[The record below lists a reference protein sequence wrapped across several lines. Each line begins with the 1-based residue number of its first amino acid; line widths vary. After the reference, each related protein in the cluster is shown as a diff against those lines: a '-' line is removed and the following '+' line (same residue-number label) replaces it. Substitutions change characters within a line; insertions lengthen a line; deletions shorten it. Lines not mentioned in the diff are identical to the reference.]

1 MLINCPECKLQI
13 SDKALTCPH
22 CGCPMNLNIASQ
34 KRRSTRKRMRL
45 PNGFGSI
52 TEIKNKKLRKP
63 FRVRVC
69 VGKTSEGK
77 PILKALKP
85 ESMFETYNDAYAALV
100 EYNRNPYDLDDDL
113 RVSELYERW
122 TAAYF
127 PTLAGPSSARTLTSA
142 WAYCSSIYDM
152 RAKDV
157 RPRHIK
163 GCMEEGVATVRGQEQ
178 TPSASMKNKIKT
190 LFNQMLDYAV
200 EYELV
205 DRNYSRTFKLTDDTI
220 KEIQTVKKEHIPFSD
235 DEMALLWKNLGHK
248 YGIEFMIIQCYSG
261 WRPQE
266 LGLIELADVDLSNW
280 TFKGGIKTD
289 AGENRVV
296 PIHPRIRDLVSKSY
310 EEAEQLGS
318 KYLFNYTDEDRRGK
332 NTKLTYNRYSKIFN
346 RIRDELKLNPDHRPH
361 DGRKHFVTKCNTL
374 SNIWSDIRFQISPKR
389 CIQPENLNG
398 SELK

>member
-1 MLINCPECKLQI
+1 
-13 SDKALTCPH
+13 
-22 CGCPMNLNIASQ
+22 
-34 KRRSTRKRMRL
+34 
-45 PNGFGSI
+45 
-52 TEIKNKKLRKP
+52 
-63 FRVRVC
+63 
-69 VGKTSEGK
+69 
-77 PILKALKP
+77 
-85 ESMFETYNDAYAALV
+85 
-100 EYNRNPYDLDDDL
+100 
-113 RVSELYERW
+113 
-122 TAAYF
+122 
-127 PTLAGPSSARTLTSA
+127 
-142 WAYCSSIYDM
+142 
-152 RAKDV
+152 
-157 RPRHIK
+157 
-163 GCMEEGVATVRGQEQ
+163 
-178 TPSASMKNKIKT
+178 MKNKIKT

-310 EEAEQLGS
+310 EEADQLGS

-361 DGRKHFVTKCNTL
+361 DGRKHFVTKCKDDKVDEYA
-374 SNIWSDIRFQISPKR
+374 IKYMVGHKISDITEKVYTAREFEWLRTEIEK
-389 CIQPENLNG
+389 I
-398 SELK
+398 K

>member
-1 MLINCPECKLQI
+1 
-13 SDKALTCPH
+13 
-22 CGCPMNLNIASQ
+22 
-34 KRRSTRKRMRL
+34 
-45 PNGFGSI
+45 
-52 TEIKNKKLRKP
+52 
-63 FRVRVC
+63 
-69 VGKTSEGK
+69 
-77 PILKALKP
+77 
-85 ESMFETYNDAYAALV
+85 
-100 EYNRNPYDLDDDL
+100 
-113 RVSELYERW
+113 
-122 TAAYF
+122 
-127 PTLAGPSSARTLTSA
+127 
-142 WAYCSSIYDM
+142 
-152 RAKDV
+152 
-157 RPRHIK
+157 
-163 GCMEEGVATVRGQEQ
+163 
-178 TPSASMKNKIKT
+178 MKNKIKT

-310 EEAEQLGS
+310 EEADQLGS

-332 NTKLTYNRYSKIFN
+332 NTKES
-346 RIRDELKLNPDHRPH
+346 
-361 DGRKHFVTKCNTL
+361 
-374 SNIWSDIRFQISPKR
+374 IS
-389 CIQPENLNG
+389 
-398 SELK
+398 